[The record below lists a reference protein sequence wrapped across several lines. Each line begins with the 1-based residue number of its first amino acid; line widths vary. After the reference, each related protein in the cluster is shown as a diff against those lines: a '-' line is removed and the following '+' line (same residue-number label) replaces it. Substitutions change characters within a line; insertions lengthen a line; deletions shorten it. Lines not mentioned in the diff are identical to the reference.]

1 MAQALTL
8 DHAHTA
14 LCIWEAWLET
24 DTETAW
30 TEYRDNRGAVQSR
43 YACLHMAPQIEAV
56 YAALSE
62 EVRDGLCF
70 DWEFVPSMLSYF
82 SFSNFTEYPELVRPA
97 VEIAAEFA
105 GTLSTGQP
113 TPETT

>member
-1 MAQALTL
+1 
-8 DHAHTA
+8 
-14 LCIWEAWLET
+14 
-24 DTETAW
+24 
-30 TEYRDNRGAVQSR
+30 
-43 YACLHMAPQIEAV
+43 MAPQIEAV

-82 SFSNFTEYPELVRPA
+82 SFSKFTEYPELVRPA